1 MVQGALSVV
10 LLVGA
15 GLFVRSLWHARDL
28 RLGYDVDP
36 VLIVDLD
43 MRGVKL
49 DSAHAVALRQQ
60 LLEQARHLPGVEHA
74 ALHISIPFLRTLD
87 GRNGIGVD
95 LRVAGIDSV
104 DRLGEFYLDA
114 VTPEY
119 FTTLGTHI
127 VRGRAIGEQD
137 VAGAPGAMV
146 VSEAMAKVLW
156 PGEDPIGQCVRIS
169 DYSTARK
176 GPSCTYVVGVAE
188 DIKTQSLGD
197 DKGYHYYLS
206 AAQFHPQQTGLFVRV
221 RGDATAHVETIRR
234 SLQPLM
240 PGASSVTVTPFADV
254 IGAQMRSWRLGATM
268 FLAFGALAL
277 LLAAIGLYSVIAYN
291 VAQRTHELGVRIA
304 LGARVG
310 DVLGLVVGQGIRLG
324 VAGIVIGGGIAVL
337 TTRWLKPLLFQES
350 THDPVVYALVAGVL
364 LAVAVMASY
373 LPALRATRVDPNVA
387 LRTE

>member
-1 MVQGALSVV
+1 
-10 LLVGA
+10 
-15 GLFVRSLWHARDL
+15 
-28 RLGYDVDP
+28 
-36 VLIVDLD
+36 
-43 MRGVKL
+43 
-49 DSAHAVALRQQ
+49 
-60 LLEQARHLPGVEHA
+60 
-74 ALHISIPFLRTLD
+74 
-87 GRNGIGVD
+87 
-95 LRVAGIDSV
+95 
-104 DRLGEFYLDA
+104 
-114 VTPEY
+114 
-119 FTTLGTHI
+119 
-127 VRGRAIGEQD
+127 

-156 PGEDPIGQCVRIS
+156 PGEDPIGQCVRIN

-188 DIKTQSLGD
+188 DIKTQSLSD

-373 LPALRATRVDPNVA
+373 LPALRAARVDPNVA